1 MHPMLN
7 IAIRAAR
14 RAGKIM
20 IKAYENPISIE
31 IKSQNHNSMITNIDI
46 AVETLIIDIIKKAY
60 PEHTIISEMAGV
72 LKGKDA
78 NTQWIIDPIDGT
90 DNFARG
96 LPYFSTSIALRIDGK
111 TEVAV
116 VFNPITNELFTT
128 ERGKGAQLNDR
139 RLRINSAARQLPHSF
154 VATHQDSTPEEYLTQ
169 SGAVLDKL
177 INMPVTLRDLGCAS
191 LDLCYV
197 AAGRI
202 DLFYALHLKA
212 WQLAAGEL
220 ILREAG
226 GLLTDF
232 SGNPNYFSSG
242 NTVASAPKIMKEFLV
257 TTQPFWA
264 EGLLK

>member
-14 RAGKIM
+14 RAGKVM

-31 IKSQNHNSMITNIDI
+31 IESKNQESMITNMDK
-46 AVETLIIDIIKKAY
+46 AVESLIIDIIKKAY

-78 NTQWIIDPIDGT
+78 DSQWIIDPIDGT
-90 DNFARG
+90 ENLVRG
-96 LPYFSTSIALRIDGK
+96 LPYFSTSIALRVQGR

-139 RLRINSAARQLPHSF
+139 RIRINSAARQLTHSF
-154 VATHQDSTPEEYLTQ
+154 VAIHQNSTPETCLNQ
-169 SGAVLDKL
+169 NANVIDKL
-177 INMPVTLRDLGCAS
+177 INLPVTLRELGCAS

-197 AAGRI
+197 AAGRL
-202 DLFYALHLKA
+202 DLFYALNLKP
-212 WQLAAGEL
+212 WQLTAAEL

-232 SGNPNYFSSG
+232 AGNSNYFVSG
-242 NTVASAPKIMKEFLV
+242 NTVASTPKIMKEFLV
-257 TTQPFWA
+257 TTQPFWS